1 MYFYES
7 HLSGVIYTTDY
18 EKDFDELYC
27 EECGDSDWYIGEF
40 DSWEDFISQIDPKV
54 DFTYCSQEFLADMSG
69 LTVGR
74 VLELNP
80 KIKADETV
88 DSFSD

>member
-18 EKDFDELYC
+18 EKDYDELYC

-40 DSWEDFISQIDPKV
+40 DSWEDFISQIDPEV
-54 DFTYCSQEFLADMSG
+54 DFTYCSPEFLAEMSG
-69 LTVGR
+69 LTIER

-80 KIKADETV
+80 KIKEDGTV
-88 DSFSD
+88 DSVSD

>member
-18 EKDFDELYC
+18 EKDYDELYC
-27 EECGDSDWYIGEF
+27 DECGDSDWYIGEF
-40 DSWEDFISQIDPKV
+40 DSWEDFISQIDPEV
-54 DFTYCSQEFLADMSG
+54 DFTYCSPEFLAEMSG
-69 LTVGR
+69 LTIER

>member
-18 EKDFDELYC
+18 EKDYDELYC

-40 DSWEDFISQIDPKV
+40 DSWEDFISQIDPEV
-54 DFTYCSQEFLADMSG
+54 DFMYCSPEFLAEMSG
-69 LTVGR
+69 LTIER

>member
-7 HLSGVIYTTDY
+7 HLSGIIYTTDY
-18 EKDFDELYC
+18 EKDYDELYC
-27 EECGDSDWYIGEF
+27 DECGDSDWYIGEF
-40 DSWEDFISQIDPKV
+40 DSWEDFISQIDQEV
-54 DFTYCSQEFLADMSG
+54 DFTYCSPEFLAEMSG
-69 LTVGR
+69 LTIER